1 MNKTKDTP
9 KGCATG
15 DGHHGTMLPSWLDSR
30 TVAIMTT
37 MLTIAAALGAMVQTA
52 HSGLRDDIDQLRQ
65 DMTGMGGELRAEID
79 NVRVELSADIENV
92 RVELSTDIENVRV
105 ELSADINALDTRLRR
120 VEIDVAAIRER
131 LSAVEVDVSA
141 IRMAMTG
148 FDARSKAVEG
158 QTHGDHVSGRAHRRD
173 G

>member
-1 MNKTKDTP
+1 MNETKDTP
-9 KGCATG
+9 KGYPTG
-15 DGHHGTMLPSWLDSR
+15 NAHRGTLLPTWLDSR

-37 MLTIAAALGAMVQTA
+37 MLTIAVALGAMVQTA

-92 RVELSTDIENVRV
+92 RVELS
-105 ELSADINALDTRLRR
+105 ADIKALDTRLRT

-158 QTHGDHVSGRAHRRD
+158 QTHGDHGPGGAYRRD